1 MGTITIKNLI
11 GGSINIVTGG
21 GGTSERW
28 VEPVYRN
35 EWVFSN
41 GKKFDEE
48 YVIFPDDN
56 GTSFLAM
63 REIYNGDPSNM
74 SDSFYVYADKGCTQ

>member
-1 MGTITIKNLI
+1 MISSPMCPSSQRNPP
-11 GGSINIVTGG
+11 TGA
-21 GGTSERW
+21 ERW
-28 VEPVYRN
+28 VEPVYKN

-48 YVIFPDDN
+48 YVIFPADN
-56 GTSFLAM
+56 GTSLLAM